1 MSLGLFSRLG
11 GGDIS
16 QENEPAGEEEV
27 LAPSPTTLILT
38 RLQP

>member
-1 MSLGLFSRLG
+1 MSLGLFFHLG

-16 QENEPAGEEEV
+16 QENESAGEEV
-27 LAPSPTTLILT
+27 LAPSPTRLILT